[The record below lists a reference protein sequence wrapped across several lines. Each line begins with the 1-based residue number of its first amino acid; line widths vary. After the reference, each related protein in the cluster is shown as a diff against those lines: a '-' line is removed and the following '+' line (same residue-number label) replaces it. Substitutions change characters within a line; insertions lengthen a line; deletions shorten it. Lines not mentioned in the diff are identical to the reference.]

1 MPALRGQRERLDG
14 ELLDRVGQVAGAGPA
29 GRHGRDYQLLG
40 FRGHPAVQQ
49 PPRHR
54 RLLLRRLG
62 RIRQRAPQAVL
73 GVEQPDDREQL
84 VPDPVG
90 AVGGRDRGQP
100 LPQPG
105 VGSPAG
111 AAHYCPAP
119 VGVVACPAASPA
131 PRAPTA
137 APPSPE
143 SSSLRKRSTIRVCRA
158 TSVSDSPTMRLASS
172 VASAPTSLRS
182 EVSAC
187 CRSASI
193 WDCAASV
200 IRRAS
205 ASARSRISAMIAA
218 PCSLA
223 SSRIRAASCLASS
236 SCARYCW
243 STACASACASS
254 ARLIPPSIWSWRS
267 SSVFII
273 RGRPILARKPNTKTK
288 RIVPMMNSGH
298 EGSSGLYDAVS
309 AASGI
314 MVRSLPGRGSGVLED
329 ERGHEADQGERL
341 GEREADPHVQRD
353 AY

>member
-1 MPALRGQRERLDG
+1 MPALRGHRERLDG

-29 GRHGRDYQLLG
+29 GRHGRDYELLG
-40 FRGHPAVQQ
+40 FRGHLAVQQ
-49 PPRHR
+49 PPGHR

-73 GVEQPDDREQL
+73 GVEQPDNREQL

-90 AVGGRDRGQP
+90 TVGGRDRGQP

-143 SSSLRKRSTIRVCRA
+143 SSWSRKRSTIRFCRA

-172 VASAPTSLRS
+172 VASVPTSPRS

-236 SCARYCW
+236 SCARYCC

-254 ARLIPPSIWSWRS
+254 ARLMPPWIASSRS
-267 SSVFII
+267 LSVLVI
-273 RGRPILARKPNTKTK
+273 RGSSILPRMPKTMTKQTIPRISSDPVGISGFWVESARIIYPALTSLLWVRAQYLKMNGAMRPISA
-288 RIVPMMNSGH
+288 SA
-298 EGSSGLYDAVS
+298 SVS
-309 AASGI
+309 AKPI
-314 MVRSLPGRGSGVLED
+314 HM
-329 ERGHEADQGERL
+329 
-341 GEREADPHVQRD
+341 
-353 AY
+353 